1 MYALLFNVLTS
12 DTVTENLLFGFIT
25 SIIGGLG
32 AYVLIIE
39 KRHSKEKKEI
49 IERQEKER
57 METQERQ
64 EKERM
69 ETLERHFKERKELI
83 EIQKEQFDQI
93 SELSQEN
100 NKISREHIT
109 LLSGIK
115 TLLENQIRNDRR

>member
-1 MYALLFNVLTS
+1 MQTVFFDVLTNS
-12 DTVTENLLFGFIT
+12 TVTEQLLFGFIT
-25 SIIGGLG
+25 SIIGGLA

-49 IERQEKER
+49 VERQEKER
-57 METQERQ
+57 LETLDRHS
-64 EKERM
+64 KER
-69 ETLERHFKERKELI
+69 RELI

-115 TLLENQIRNDRR
+115 SLLENQIRNGR